1 MQPWESAGVG
11 FGLESETAGR
21 SVVSDS
27 LPSHG
32 PPGSS
37 VHGISQTRILE
48 RVAVSFSKG
57 SS

>member
-1 MQPWESAGVG
+1 MQPWESAGIG

-21 SVVSDS
+21 SVVSHA

-32 PPGSS
+32 PPGSL
-37 VHGISQTRILE
+37 VYGISQARILE
-48 RVAVSFSKG
+48 RVAVSFSRG